1 MGARVGSPGLGVGRN
16 DGAMVG
22 RMEGVSD
29 RVIVGSSVGFTEC
42 LVGREEG
49 LVEGWMDGEALGMRE
64 GWAVG
69 WLVG

>member
-1 MGARVGSPGLGVGRN
+1 
-16 DGAMVG
+16 MVG

-29 RVIVGSSVGFTEC
+29 RVIVGSSVGFTEY